1 MEALARS
8 RRSSSLGSS
17 PARKRQPEM
26 ASPDYIRKGS
36 VSRSLSTSSP
46 STLSS
51 ERTVKRLRLS
61 KALTMPDSTTVLEAC
76 RRMAAQRVDA
86 VLLTDSNALLCG
98 ILTDRDVAMRVVACE
113 LSPQDTPVSKAMT
126 RNPIFVL
133 SDTLAEEALQK
144 MVLGKF
150 RHLPVVENGE
160 VIALLDITKCL
171 YNAIARV
178 ERIAEKG
185 KAIQLAVEG
194 VEKNWG
200 TSISGANSFLEA
212 LRQRVYQPSL
222 ATVIPSNSY
231 PKVVTVSPAE
241 SVLAATKKMLEYH
254 SSSAIITSG
263 NKLLGILTSRDIL
276 MRVVAKN
283 LQPDTTSV
291 ERAMTPN
298 PDCRT
303 IDASILDALQTLRAG
318 KFLHLPLTD
327 KSGKIVSVLD
337 VLHITH
343 AALATFE
350 SNGGVGNEAMSSLMQ
365 KFWDSALTTGSL
377 EEDDETRSE
386 GSVKMASEGTETVT
400 YSFPSSNLPDTFSF
414 KLQDKGG
421 RIHRF
426 HCETRSLAYLITSI
440 LQRVGG
446 VIDRNQLP
454 QILYE
459 DEDGDKV
466 VLACDGD
473 LIAAVD
479 HARVAGWKGLRLYLD
494 YTGSHG
500 WKDGL
505 STDMAS
511 IDSWITAYNMAA
523 AVALIAGL
531 GVMVYVKR
539 FS

>member
-1 MEALARS
+1 MEARAHS
-8 RRSSSLGSS
+8 MRSSSLGAS
-17 PARKRQPEM
+17 PARKRLPEM

-36 VSRSLSTSSP
+36 VSRSLSAS
-46 STLSS
+46 SS

-113 LSPQDTPVSKAMT
+113 LSPQDTPVSKVMT

-171 YNAIARV
+171 YDAIARV

-185 KAIQLAVEG
+185 KAIQAAVEG

-200 TSISGANSFLEA
+200 TSVSGANSFLEA

-231 PKVVTVSPAE
+231 PKVVTVSQAE

-303 IDASILDALQTLRAG
+303 IDASILDALQTMRAG

-327 KSGKIVSVLD
+327 KSGNIVSVLD

-350 SNGGVGNEAMSSLMQ
+350 SNGGVGNEAVSSLMQ

-386 GSVKMASEGTETVT
+386 GSMKMASEGTETVT
-400 YSFPSSNLPDTFSF
+400 SSFPSSNLPDTFSF
-414 KLQDKGG
+414 KLQDKKG

-426 HCETRSLAYLITSI
+426 HCETRSLTYLITSI

-446 VIDRNQLP
+446 DIDRNQLP

-494 YTGSHG
+494 YTGSRG
-500 WKDGL
+500 WKKGTGL
-505 STDMAS
+505 RMDLAS
-511 IDSWITAYNMAA
+511 RDSWITTYNMAA

-531 GVMVYVKR
+531 GVMAYVKR
-539 FS
+539 FA